1 MPKMKTH
8 SSLKGRFKIT
18 GTGKVM
24 RYKQGK
30 NHLLS
35 GKSSKQKRVIVHEPN
50 NGSWRCTSFATTI
63 VPYQRLIVTQLN
75 IRTSFIYPRR

>member
-24 RYKQGK
+24 RYKAYK

-35 GKSSKQKRVIVHEPN
+35 GKSARQKRVLATNPTMAAGDVRRLKQQLSNI
-50 NGSWRCTSFATTI
+50 NG
-63 VPYQRLIVTQLN
+63 
-75 IRTSFIYPRR
+75 

>member
-18 GTGKVM
+18 GTGKVK
-24 RYKQGK
+24 RYKAYR

-35 GKSSKQKRVIVHEPN
+35 HKSGRQKRVL
-50 NGSWRCTSFATTI
+50 ATQPLMAAGDVRRI
-63 VPYQRLIVTQLN
+63 QQQLSN
-75 IRTSFIYPRR
+75 LK

>member
-18 GTGKVM
+18 GTGKVL
-24 RYKQGK
+24 RYKAYR

-35 GKSSKQKRVIVHEPN
+35 HKSSKQKRVLSTNPVMSS
-50 NGSWRCTSFATTI
+50 GDFK
-63 VPYQRLIVTQLN
+63 RLKQSLQQLK
-75 IRTSFIYPRR
+75 

>member
-8 SSLKGRFKIT
+8 SSLKDRFKIT

-24 RYKQGK
+24 RYKAYR

-35 GKSSKQKRVIVHEPN
+35 HKSSRQKRVLASQPIMAAGDV
-50 NGSWRCTSFATTI
+50 R
-63 VPYQRLIVTQLN
+63 RLKQGLSN
-75 IRTSFIYPRR
+75 L

>member
-18 GTGKVM
+18 GTGKVK
-24 RYKQGK
+24 RYKAYK

-35 GKSSKQKRVIVHEPN
+35 KKSSRQKRVLN
-50 NGSWRCTSFATTI
+50 TSPVMASGD
-63 VPYQRLIVTQLN
+63 VRRLKQSLSN
-75 IRTSFIYPRR
+75 LK

>member
-24 RYKQGK
+24 RYKAYK

-35 GKSSKQKRVIVHEPN
+35 GKSGRQKRVLASNPVMAA
-50 NGSWRCTSFATTI
+50 GDVR
-63 VPYQRLIVTQLN
+63 RLKQQLAN
-75 IRTSFIYPRR
+75 IKG

>member
-18 GTGKVM
+18 GTGKVK
-24 RYKQGK
+24 RYKANR

-35 GKSSKQKRVIVHEPN
+35 HKSKRAKRVLA
-50 NGSWRCTSFATTI
+50 GSPVMYSGD
-63 VPYQRLIVTQLN
+63 VSRLKQGLAN
-75 IRTSFIYPRR
+75 LK

>member
-18 GTGKVM
+18 GTGKVK
-24 RYKQGK
+24 RYKAYR

-35 GKSSKQKRVIVHEPN
+35 GKSARQKRVLASNPVMAA
-50 NGSWRCTSFATTI
+50 GDVR
-63 VPYQRLIVTQLN
+63 RLKQQLAN
-75 IRTSFIYPRR
+75 IKG

>member
-24 RYKQGK
+24 RYKAYR

-35 GKSSKQKRVIVHEPN
+35 HKSKRAKRVLGTNPEMAPGDVK
-50 NGSWRCTSFATTI
+50 
-63 VPYQRLIVTQLN
+63 RLKQGLAN
-75 IRTSFIYPRR
+75 LK

>member
-18 GTGKVM
+18 GTGKVL
-24 RYKQGK
+24 RYKAHK

-35 GKSSKQKRVIVHEPN
+35 HKSKRAKRVL
-50 NGSWRCTSFATTI
+50 NGNPIMAPGDVR
-63 VPYQRLIVTQLN
+63 RLRQGLAN
-75 IRTSFIYPRR
+75 LKR

>member
-18 GTGKVM
+18 GTGKVR
-24 RYKQGK
+24 RYKAGH

-35 GKSSKQKRVIVHEPN
+35 RKSNRAKRVLTTSPIVAA
-50 NGSWRCTSFATTI
+50 GDVRRMK
-63 VPYQRLIVTQLN
+63 QQLTN
-75 IRTSFIYPRR
+75 LK

>member
-24 RYKQGK
+24 RYKAYK

-35 GKSSKQKRVIVHEPN
+35 HKSKRAKRVLGTNPEMSPGDVK
-50 NGSWRCTSFATTI
+50 
-63 VPYQRLIVTQLN
+63 RLKQGLAN
-75 IRTSFIYPRR
+75 LK

>member
-18 GTGKVM
+18 GTGKVK
-24 RYKQGK
+24 RFKAYK

-35 GKSSKQKRVIVHEPN
+35 HKSKRAKRVL
-50 NGSWRCTSFATTI
+50 GTSPVMAPGD
-63 VPYQRLIVTQLN
+63 VKRLKQGLAN
-75 IRTSFIYPRR
+75 LK